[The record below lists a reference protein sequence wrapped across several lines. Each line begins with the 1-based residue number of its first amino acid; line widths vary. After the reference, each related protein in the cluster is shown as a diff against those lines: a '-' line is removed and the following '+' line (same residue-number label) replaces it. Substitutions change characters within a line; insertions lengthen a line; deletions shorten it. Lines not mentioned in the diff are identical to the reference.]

1 MEAEQ
6 AKNKAALILSRKQQ
20 QVKSALIAKETFIEE
35 HYDYCK
41 HPKSLDLALFDKIKK
56 ENNAVNTSV

>member
-1 MEAEQ
+1 MEIEQ
-6 AKNKAALILSRKQQ
+6 AKNKAALILNRKQQ

-41 HPKSLDLALFDKIKK
+41 
-56 ENNAVNTSV
+56 